1 MIRFAAI
8 RKRRRRAQRRRKPRI
23 RSEDRAYEVS
33 EAEID
38 ESLKESLRP
47 AKLDIADTNRI
58 AAVSA
63 GWPDA

>member
-8 RKRRRRAQRRRKPRI
+8 RKRRRRAQRRRKPRV

-38 ESLKESLRP
+38 ESLKESFP
-47 AKLDIADTNRI
+47 ASDPPSWTLLTRI
-58 AAVSA
+58 GS
-63 GWPDA
+63 PR